1 MEGAELSFDLVAS
14 HNVSRIRLG
23 SLHRDFNPIWSRER
37 EITLDDWAGKI
48 VSFFKSICSPVVEI
62 GLPMPGGMTT

>member
-1 MEGAELSFDLVAS
+1 MEGAELSFDLVTS

-23 SLHRDFNPIWSRER
+23 SLHRDFNPIRSRER
-37 EITLDDWAGKI
+37 EIALDDWAGKI
-48 VSFFKSICSPVVEI
+48 VDLFERIRSPVVEI